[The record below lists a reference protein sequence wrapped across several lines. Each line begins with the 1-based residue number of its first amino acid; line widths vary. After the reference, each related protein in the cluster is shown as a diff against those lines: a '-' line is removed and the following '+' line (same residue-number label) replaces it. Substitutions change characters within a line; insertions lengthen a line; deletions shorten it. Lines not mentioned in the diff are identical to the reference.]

1 MPISLDGSL
10 GIHSSG
16 NITSEQYY
24 FGNGRFL
31 TGINGSGGNGS
42 AIFSGNSSVSFDSNG
57 NAIINING
65 ANVASFN
72 PGGLTVAN
80 GNVVAEGFF
89 FANGDPVVTDLGNIT
104 TNLIPSL
111 DLTYTLG
118 NTTNQWKDLWVGGNT
133 IYMYRIPI
141 NLSAIALADGSM
153 ANTLAVGGNP
163 LVASNTDAILGN
175 LTVSGNAV
183 ANAFL
188 SDQYLWANGTPFIS
202 ADGNLAVGNITSTG
216 SITAAGNV
224 AGANVTTPGNVIA
237 GGNIDG
243 GNINTVGTVTSNA
256 VVTNTVTSNVV
267 VTNTVTANTATISGN
282 IDSGNVNTGGQVV
295 AVGNVSGG
303 NVTTVGNVS
312 GGNLNASNAVVAVG
326 NVSGGN
332 LTTIGAVVA
341 VGNVSGGNI
350 TTTGNVDANSVS
362 ANTVAALT
370 ITSGNVIATDVFTNA
385 ITSNTANIV
394 GTITAGNVATTGSVT
409 STGNVVGG
417 NIVTLG
423 NVAGNNIVA
432 TGNVETDRVVG
443 FAVTIESTGN
453 AQGINLVAGPNG
465 NINVNNTYIN
475 NLAMPLQDND
485 AANKAYVDLVAS
497 NLRPTLSVVVS
508 TTASLTPYT
517 YNNGTAGVGATI
529 TFNLPGSLFIGGE
542 LVTINQRVLIKDET
556 GVNAPNNGIYLCT
569 TQGATGVAAVLTRAT
584 DFDEPDEVANTYTF
598 VDDTNSGWVCITP
611 AIPAPVFGTTDIVW
625 TQFSEAA
632 GYQAGAGL
640 SLDGQIFNANPD
652 NNTIYVNGSNKIAV
666 LPGANLPNV
675 NIQSA
680 NITGG
685 LNVVGNTTVSNIT
698 ATGTTTINNLVSN
711 TITSIGN
718 ISGGNIVTTGTTYTN
733 AIVSNSTVTNGNT
746 TTTGTTTSGNTVT
759 LGTTTSNVVIANT
772 TTTTGTTTSGN
783 IVSLGNTT
791 TAGNATSG
799 NVISLGDTTT
809 TGTATSGN
817 TVTIG
822 TTTTNAI
829 VSNTS
834 TTTGNATS
842 GNVISLGNTTTAGT
856 TTTNAIV
863 ANTST
868 TTGNATS
875 GNVISLGNT
884 TTTGTTTSGNTV
896 TIGTTTTNAI
906 VANTSTTTGNST
918 SGNVVSLGN
927 TTTAGN
933 TATGNLL
940 SNGTVSSS
948 TLSTTGNADIGGN
961 LTSANFST
969 AGTANI
975 GNLYVP
981 GTTTLIGNATA
992 GNLALTAIYTDGYFF
1007 ANGVPFVS
1015 GGGSGNGVIIGNQ
1028 QFVGD
1033 GSASYLLNQAATTNS
1048 IIVTV
1053 NGVTQAPITSYNV
1066 AGNTIN
1072 FAGPIVNTSLV
1083 DIRFFAASG
1092 GNVDIYGD
1100 ANVAVFLPS
1109 YTGNLGTAN
1118 TTPVAAIFT
1127 DGYFYAN
1134 GAPFSG
1140 GNYSDSNVEILLA
1153 SGNLTSNIITSGN
1166 ISGSYILGNGAF
1178 LTGIAPGYANAN
1190 VTALLASGNVTSNI
1204 ITTANV
1210 AGNFFIGN
1218 GSQLTGIVSS
1228 YGNANVE
1235 TLLASGNIA
1244 NNIVT
1249 TANVAGNFFIGNG
1262 RFLTGV
1268 ISSYGNSNVSDYLAS
1283 GNNTANIVTT
1293 GNVSATNFIGNGS
1306 QLTGMYGNANV
1317 VLLLETGI
1325 ANNIVTTGNV
1335 TANVYFGNGSQLT
1348 GMYGNSNVEVLL
1360 ENGIANN
1367 IITTGNVTANVYFG
1381 NGSQLTGM
1389 YGNAN
1394 VSNFLASGNNTANI
1408 VTTANVQGANI
1419 VTVGSVIAGANVAAN
1434 NVNATAQI
1442 NAAGNITGGNIAT
1455 AGTANVGNLVVTGT
1469 SNLVGNTQASTI
1481 SASGNIFVTRNVSAN
1496 SFIASGSAQIA
1507 GNVNAGN
1514 VNTDDIYG
1522 SSVTITATVGGIV
1535 LNPGGGNI
1543 NVSNTLIRNVVTP
1556 VAANDAANKQYVDG
1570 LVQGVSVKEAVTAAT
1585 ATALPPYTYNNGNV
1599 GVGATITAT
1608 APGVLNIDGTGNII
1622 ATNDRVLIKD
1632 EVAGNA
1638 PYNGVYVATNIGN
1651 ITAPFI
1657 LTRSTDMDLNT
1668 EFPAAFI
1675 FVIDGNV
1682 NQSSGW
1688 TCTNTDTPPP
1698 TVGTTAITF
1707 SQFSYAGG
1715 YSAGNGM
1722 VLTGTQFSVNIDP
1735 ETMGINGNNQVG
1747 VKSNAN
1753 LVSPNIGNA
1762 TFQSLTSFPG
1772 STGNISANNIALSG
1786 VAEIVGNLV
1795 AGNINTAQVVANANI
1810 TTAQSIIASGNILG
1824 TNVNA
1829 ATVTATGNV
1838 TGGNLIAISTVYT
1851 VDMVATGNVS
1861 AGNLVVNKDLITT
1874 GNITANNLVA
1884 ANSITANVG
1893 NIVELSTANVTVA
1906 NVITAPVANLT
1917 DITASNIT
1925 ATTANV
1931 VTIASNTYYYGGNGL
1946 PVVFYANSNVAD
1958 FLASGNLTSNII
1970 TSANVTAQNF
1980 VGNGAAL
1987 TGMYGN
1993 ANVEGLLSS
2002 GNVTGNIIT
2011 AGNIVAVGNISGD
2024 YVLGNGRFLTGM
2036 PELYGNA
2043 NVVLLL
2049 ETGITSNIITTANIS
2064 TGGILT
2070 DNIYYANGQP
2080 YVFSNYGN
2088 ANVADYLA
2096 SGNVTTNVITSGN
2109 VVTNLVTANLLT
2121 VNQFSN
2127 LGNISNIT
2135 IAGGAPNYA
2144 LLTDGAGNLSW
2155 GLAAPAAVPAVYFTA
2170 LADGNG
2176 QTFSNVILGAYNNAE
2191 DINLFYNGALL
2202 ESQFYTLNADT
2213 ITVNT
2218 ELQIGDTIDIARQ
2231 VAGNINN
2238 ITSGYGDSNV
2248 TSLLS
2253 GGITTDI
2260 NTSGNIQGSYYYGN
2274 GALLTGIQTTI
2285 NSIPAVEFTATAN
2298 GNSQSFSNVVLGGY
2312 TTNTAMTVFKNGV
2325 LIGSD
2330 YYTLAGDVLTI
2341 NTYLTVG
2348 DNINIITQVASNVV
2362 NVTSGYGDSNVA
2374 AFLATNTGN
2383 ISAGYFLGDGS
2394 QLTGLP
2400 AGYTDSNVVALLSS
2414 GSVSSE
2420 IITTGNIT
2428 GDYLIGNGSQLTGL
2442 PASYANA
2449 NVNTYLNSG
2458 LFTGN
2463 FIPNG
2468 NATQSLGNST
2478 NQWKDLWI
2486 SGNTLYMTQVPISLT
2501 GANTLQV
2508 AGANVVTSTA
2518 GGNVNAVGNVNAAGM
2533 TITGNAIITGNAS
2546 IQGTL
2551 TFNNTTS
2558 ITTANLVIGLGNNQS
2573 GINVTG
2579 GGMVVGSTAE
2589 AQFLYDQ
2596 PNQTWDSNLG
2606 ITATGNVTAPYFI
2619 GDGSQLTGL
2628 PASYGN
2634 ANVATLLASGTV
2646 SSNVITTGNIA
2657 GNYFIGNGS
2666 QLTGIFGTEDY
2677 LQAGRSGD
2685 VLLVGLGSDFVFNSV
2700 TAQSGTSQISVN
2712 TTTGVVSLKAGV
2724 TYNLTASPSFYQF
2737 SDTTGGF
2744 VVYTWVDAVTNTP
2757 LVPNS
2762 SGAGT
2767 PGTLTTAQA
2776 NQLAVSVVYTP
2787 STNQTVKVR
2796 VTQALGTATFRGNFS
2811 ILTVEQIGV
2820 SAGTTSFTNLT
2831 VSGNITS
2838 GNVNTPAG
2846 QLLPATITTP
2856 TAGQILAYNGT
2867 AWVNSSSG
2875 GAVTGTWTLTP
2886 GVNAVSF
2893 DAPAGLSYNMF
2904 VNGNIPNGIIIWQAT
2919 VTLSNTNVPVV
2930 GNQYGWYY
2938 NLSGPETLR
2947 LNAMPEQIVGTAGSI
2962 VTTNPIIT
2970 QPSNRFR
2977 FNITNNS
2984 GTNQVVTWS
2993 YRQI

>member
-118 NTTNQWKDLWVGGNT
+118 NSTNQWKDLWVGGNT
-133 IYMYRIPI
+133 IYMYQIPI
-141 NLSAIALADGSM
+141 NLSAVAFANG
-153 ANTLAVGGNP
+153 AVGNTLAVGGNP
-163 LVASNTDAILGN
+163 LVAANTDAVLGN
-175 LTVSGNAV
+175 LAVSGNAV

-188 SDQYLWANGTPFIS
+188 SDQYLWANGIPFIS
-202 ADGNLAVGNITSTG
+202 ADGNLAIGNINATG
-216 SITAAGNV
+216 KIS
-224 AGANVTTPGNVIA
+224 GASANII
-237 GGNIDG
+237 GNIDG
-243 GNINTVGTVTSNA
+243 GNVNSAG
-256 VVTNTVTSNVV
+256 VVT
-267 VTNTVTANTATISGN
+267 
-282 IDSGNVNTGGQVV
+282 
-295 AVGNVSGG
+295 AVGNVIGGNLTTVGVVTAVGNVTGGNLTTLGNVSGGNVNSAGVVTAVGNLIGG

-332 LTTIGAVVA
+332 ITTIGRVVA

-350 TTTGNVDANSVS
+350 TTTGNVDANAVS

-409 STGNVVGG
+409 STGNISGG

-423 NVAGNNIVA
+423 NVSGNNIVA

-465 NINVNNTYIN
+465 NVNVNNTYIN

-529 TFNLPGSLFIGGE
+529 TFNVTGSLFIGGE
-542 LVTINQRVLIKDET
+542 LVTLNQRVLIKDET
-556 GVNAPNNGIYLCT
+556 GADAPNNGIYLCT

-598 VDDTNSGWVCITP
+598 VDDSNSGWVCITP

-666 LPGANLPNV
+666 IPGANLPNV

-711 TITSIGN
+711 TITTIGN

-733 AIVSNSTVTNGNT
+733 AIISNSTVTNGNT

-809 TGTATSGN
+809 TGTTTSGN
-817 TVTIG
+817 TVTLG
-822 TTTTNAI
+822 TTTSNVVIA
-829 VSNTS
+829 NTS

-868 TTGNATS
+868 TTGNSTS
-875 GNVISLGNT
+875 GNVVSLGNT
-884 TTTGTTTSGNTV
+884 TTL
-896 TIGTTTTNAI
+896 GTTTTNAI
-906 VANTSTTTGNST
+906 VSNTSTTTGNST

-969 AGTANI
+969 AGNANI

-981 GTTTLIGNATA
+981 GTTTLIGNAVA

-1015 GGGSGNGVIIGNQ
+1015 GGGSGNGVIIGDQ

-1072 FAGPIVNTSLV
+1072 FAGPIINTSLI

-1118 TTPVAAIFT
+1118 TTPVGAIFT

-1210 AGNFFIGN
+1210 AGNFFVGN
-1218 GSQLTGIVSS
+1218 GSQLTGM
-1228 YGNANVE
+1228 YGNADVFNY
-1235 TLLASGNIA
+1235 LGS
-1244 NNIVT
+1244 
-1249 TANVAGNFFIGNG
+1249 
-1262 RFLTGV
+1262 
-1268 ISSYGNSNVSDYLAS
+1268 NSNVTI
-1283 GNNTANIVTT
+1283 NTT
-1293 GNVSATNFIGNGS
+1293 GNVRAANIVINAQGRILGDFGNLVGVNRPLVQSFNASFTALGLVPGVGYDTGNATSGTRISDMNFFSNADTSISTFMAVGMNSSTAFISVGKNGGGNSANLNIGASTATNPSSARIFFNWLANTVTINNTVVVNNAGNITTPGNVTANYFIGNGS

-1348 GMYGNSNVEVLL
+1348 GMYGNANVQVLL
-1360 ENGIANN
+1360 ENGINSN

-1408 VTTANVQGANI
+1408 ITTANVQGANV
-1419 VTVGSVIAGANVAAN
+1419 VTVGSVIAGANVSAN
-1434 NVNATAQI
+1434 NVNATAQV
-1442 NAAGNITGGNIAT
+1442 NATGNITGGNITT
-1455 AGTANVGNLVVTGT
+1455 AGIANVGNLVVTGT
-1469 SNLVGNTQASTI
+1469 SNLVGNTQAS
-1481 SASGNIFVTRNVSAN
+1481 NIFASANVVVTRNISATN
-1496 SFIASGSAQIA
+1496 FIASGSAQIT

-1522 SSVTITATVGGIV
+1522 SSVTITALTGGITF
-1535 LNPGGGNI
+1535 NPGAGNI
-1543 NVSNTLIRNVVTP
+1543 NAGNSVILNVATP
-1556 VAANDAANKQYVDG
+1556 VAAQDAANKLYVDG

-1585 ATALPPYTYNNGNV
+1585 DTALPPYTYTAGANV
-1599 GVGATITAT
+1599 LAPGVGATITAS

-1622 ATNDRVLIKD
+1622 ASNDRVLIKD

-1638 PYNGVYVATNIGN
+1638 PYNGVYVATDIGN

-1735 ETMGINGNNQVG
+1735 ETMSINGNNQVG

-1762 TFQSLTSFPG
+1762 TFQSLTSFAG
-1772 STGNISANNIALSG
+1772 GTGNISANNIALSG
-1786 VAEIVGNLV
+1786 VAEIIGNVV
-1795 AGNINTAQVVANANI
+1795 AGNVNTAQVVATANI
-1810 TTAQSIIASGNILG
+1810 TTAQSIIASGNISG
-1824 TNVNA
+1824 NNVNA

-1838 TGGNLIAISTVYT
+1838 TGGNLIAVSTVYT

-1893 NIVELSTANVTVA
+1893 NIVQLSTANVTVA

-1917 DITASNIT
+1917 DITATNVV

-1931 VTIASNTYYYGGNGL
+1931 VTIAANTYYYGGNGL

-1980 VGNGAAL
+1980 VGNGSAL

-2096 SGNVTTNVITSGN
+2096 SGNVTTNVVTSGN
-2109 VVTNLVTANLLT
+2109 VVTNLITANLLT
-2121 VNQFSN
+2121 VNQFSD
-2127 LGNISNIT
+2127 LGNVSNIT

-2155 GLAAPAAVPAVYFTA
+2155 GLAAPAAVPSVYFTA
-2170 LADGNG
+2170 TANGNG

-2202 ESQFYTLNADT
+2202 ENQYYTLSVDT

-2218 ELQIGDTIDIARQ
+2218 ELQVGDTIDIARQ

-2253 GGITTDI
+2253 NGITTDI
-2260 NTSGNIQGSYYYGN
+2260 NTSGNIQGSYYLGN

-2285 NSIPAVEFTATAN
+2285 NSIPAVEFTAIAN

-2312 TTNTAMTVFKNGV
+2312 TTNTEMTVFKNGV

-2330 YYTLAGDVLTI
+2330 YYSLAGDVLTI
-2341 NTYLTVG
+2341 DTYLTVG

-2362 NVTSGYGDSNVA
+2362 SVTSGYGDSNVGTYLTTYSGNVSASNVIVTDLFYFTPVAFSALPSA
-2374 AFLATNTGN
+2374 AS
-2383 ISAGYFLGDGS
+2383 SAGAKAFI
-2394 QLTGLP
+2394 
-2400 AGYTDSNVVALLSS
+2400 TDSDVTTYYAVVS
-2414 GSVSSE
+2414 GS
-2420 IITTGNIT
+2420 G
-2428 GDYLIGNGSQLTGL
+2428 
-2442 PASYANA
+2442 
-2449 NVNTYLNSG
+2449 
-2458 LFTGN
+2458 
-2463 FIPNG
+2463 
-2468 NATQSLGNST
+2468 GNST
-2478 NQWKDLWI
+2478 P
-2486 SGNTLYMTQVPISLT
+2486 V
-2501 GANTLQV
+2501 
-2508 AGANVVTSTA
+2508 
-2518 GGNVNAVGNVNAAGM
+2518 
-2533 TITGNAIITGNAS
+2533 
-2546 IQGTL
+2546 
-2551 TFNNTTS
+2551 
-2558 ITTANLVIGLGNNQS
+2558 
-2573 GINVTG
+2573 
-2579 GGMVVGSTAE
+2579 
-2589 AQFLYDQ
+2589 
-2596 PNQTWDSNLG
+2596 
-2606 ITATGNVTAPYFI
+2606 
-2619 GDGSQLTGL
+2619 
-2628 PASYGN
+2628 
-2634 ANVATLLASGTV
+2634 
-2646 SSNVITTGNIA
+2646 
-2657 GNYFIGNGS
+2657 
-2666 QLTGIFGTEDY
+2666 
-2677 LQAGRSGD
+2677 
-2685 VLLVGLGSDFVFNSV
+2685 
-2700 TAQSGTSQISVN
+2700 
-2712 TTTGVVSLKAGV
+2712 
-2724 TYNLTASPSFYQF
+2724 F
-2737 SDTTGGF
+2737 SD
-2744 VVYTWVDAVTNTP
+2744 
-2757 LVPNS
+2757 
-2762 SGAGT
+2762 
-2767 PGTLTTAQA
+2767 
-2776 NQLAVSVVYTP
+2776 
-2787 STNQTVKVR
+2787 
-2796 VTQALGTATFRGNFS
+2796 
-2811 ILTVEQIGV
+2811 
-2820 SAGTTSFTNLT
+2820 
-2831 VSGNITS
+2831 
-2838 GNVNTPAG
+2838 
-2846 QLLPATITTP
+2846 
-2856 TAGQILAYNGT
+2856 
-2867 AWVNSSSG
+2867 
-2875 GAVTGTWTLTP
+2875 
-2886 GVNAVSF
+2886 
-2893 DAPAGLSYNMF
+2893 
-2904 VNGNIPNGIIIWQAT
+2904 
-2919 VTLSNTNVPVV
+2919 
-2930 GNQYGWYY
+2930 
-2938 NLSGPETLR
+2938 
-2947 LNAMPEQIVGTAGSI
+2947 
-2962 VTTNPIIT
+2962 
-2970 QPSNRFR
+2970 
-2977 FNITNNS
+2977 
-2984 GTNQVVTWS
+2984 GTNWRVG
-2993 YRQI
+2993 